1 MATDTSEFVG
11 RALVSRGA
19 WAPELKG
26 RTAIVT
32 GAGRLRSIG
41 RPVALELARQGVNVV
56 LTGTGRPPDRYPPDE
71 QEINWRDIE
80 SVADEVRAT
89 GAEAL
94 AFVSD
99 VRDPDAVEE
108 MVQRAVAEFGR
119 LDILVNNAGA
129 ARGDDRVPVV
139 DLTVET
145 WRTVIDVNL
154 TGTFLASRA
163 AARRMIEQG
172 HGGCIINI
180 SSIASRLAGASA
192 AAYSASKAGIN
203 ALSHAL
209 ALELAEHRIRVNAV
223 LPGVIETARMDDL
236 GREERWKATLRRIPL
251 GTAGNG
257 MEIAYL
263 CTYLCS
269 DMGAWITGQDL
280 TVDGGMT
287 WH

>member
-1 MATDTSEFVG
+1 MTTQASEFVE
-11 RALVSRGA
+11 RALVSRGV

-26 RTAIVT
+26 KTAIVT

-41 RPVALELARQGVNVV
+41 RPIALEFARQGVNVV
-56 LTGTGRPPDRYPPDE
+56 LTGTGRSPDRYPPDE
-71 QEINWRDIE
+71 KEVGWRDIE
-80 SVADEVRAT
+80 IVA
-89 GAEAL
+89 
-94 AFVSD
+94 
-99 VRDPDAVEE
+99 
-108 MVQRAVAEFGR
+108 
-119 LDILVNNAGA
+119 NNAGA

-139 DLTVET
+139 DLDIDT
-145 WRTVIDVNL
+145 WRKVIDVNL
-154 TGTFLASRA
+154 NGTFLACRA
-163 AARRMIEQG
+163 AARHLIAQG
-172 HGGCIINI
+172 EGGCILNI

-192 AAYSASKAGIN
+192 AAYSSSKAGIN

-209 ALELAEHRIRVNAV
+209 ALELAPHQIRVNAV
-223 LPGVIETARMDDL
+223 LPGVIDTARMDDL
-236 GREERWKATLRRIPL
+236 GREDRWRATLQRIPL
-251 GTAGNG
+251 GTAGTG

>member
-1 MATDTSEFVG
+1 MTTQESEFVA
-11 RALVSRGA
+11 RALVSRGV
-19 WAPELKG
+19 WAPELRGK
-26 RTAIVT
+26 TAIVT

-41 RPVALELARQGVNVV
+41 RPIALELARQGVNVV

-71 QEINWRDIE
+71 QAVGWRDID
-80 SVADEVRAT
+80 SVADEVRAA

-94 AFVSD
+94 ALVSD
-99 VRDPDAVEE
+99 VSDPEAVEE
-108 MVQRAVAEFGR
+108 LVRRAVAQFGR
-119 LDILVNNAGA
+119 LDIIVNNAGA
-129 ARGDDRVPVV
+129 ARGEDRVPVV
-139 DLTVET
+139 DLAVET
-145 WRTVIDVNL
+145 WRKVIDVNL
-154 TGTFLASRA
+154 TGTFLAARA
-163 AARRMIEQG
+163 AARQMIAQG
-172 HGGCIINI
+172 QGGCIINI
-180 SSIASRLAGASA
+180 SSIASRVAGASA

-209 ALELAEHRIRVNAV
+209 ALELAPHRIRVNAV

-236 GREERWKATLRRIPL
+236 GRDDRWQATLRRIPL
-251 GTAGNG
+251 GTAGTG

>member
-1 MATDTSEFVG
+1 MTTNVSEFVE
-11 RALVSRGA
+11 RALVSRGV

-26 RTAIVT
+26 KTAIVT

-41 RPVALELARQGVNVV
+41 RPIALELARQGVNIV
-56 LTGTGRPPDRYPPDE
+56 LTGTGRSPENYPPDE
-71 QEINWRDIE
+71 KEVGWRDIE
-80 SVADEVRAT
+80 SVADEVRAA

-99 VRDPDAVEE
+99 VSNPDAVEE
-108 MVQRAVAEFGR
+108 MVRRAVDQFGH

-139 DLTVET
+139 DLPTET
-145 WRTVIDVNL
+145 WRKVIDTNL
-154 TGTFLASRA
+154 TGTFLSSRA
-163 AARRMIEQG
+163 GARQMIAQG
-172 HGGCIINI
+172 QGGVILNI
-180 SSIASRLAGASA
+180 SSIASRAAGANA

-203 ALSHAL
+203 ALSHSL
-209 ALELAEHRIRVNAV
+209 AMELAPQRIRVNAV

-236 GREERWKATLRRIPL
+236 GREERWRATLQRIPL

-280 TVDGGMT
+280 TVDGGST